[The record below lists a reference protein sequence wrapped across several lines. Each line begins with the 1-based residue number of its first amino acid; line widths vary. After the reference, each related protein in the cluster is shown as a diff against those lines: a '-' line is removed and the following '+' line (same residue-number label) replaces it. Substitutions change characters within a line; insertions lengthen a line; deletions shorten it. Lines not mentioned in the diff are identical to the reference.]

1 MSASETFLTRDEVAD
16 LTGYR
21 QRGKQVNWLRRC
33 GWPFAIGADG
43 HPRVLREEL
52 VRRLSAPDAP
62 SQPAPRL
69 RFG

>member
-1 MSASETFLTRDEVAD
+1 MSASDTFLSRAEVAD

-21 QRGKQVNWLRRC
+21 QRGKQIDWLRRA
-33 GWPFAIGADG
+33 GWPFAVGADD
-43 HPRVLREEL
+43 HPRVLRDEL